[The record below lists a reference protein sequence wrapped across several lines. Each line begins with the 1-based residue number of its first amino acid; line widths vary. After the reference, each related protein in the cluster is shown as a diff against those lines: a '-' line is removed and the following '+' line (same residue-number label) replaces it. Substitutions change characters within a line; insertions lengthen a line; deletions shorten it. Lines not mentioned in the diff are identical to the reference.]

1 MNCRSRFLLRGLTR
15 TETDEKEIM
24 KNIKFVVSVVIS
36 SPLVYLLLCLYTE
49 PPGPVSVVESWPH
62 GIRFAKWRDHD
73 LPTNRWLD
81 WDRIGQGLGLDRGNL
96 SLILLLYIRDYTFQ
110 TATPWTSGLRLETPA
125 SNWPGSFRW
134 APWWPSR
141 WGRPWRC

>member
-1 MNCRSRFLLRGLTR
+1 MKSVTGMLGMTCRFGREVESRPTAHSYYIKETFQVHQTHEPSLVCTLNCRLRFLLREETR
-15 TETDEKEIM
+15 GARETDEKEIM
-24 KNIKFVVSVVIS
+24 NNRKFVVSVVIS

-81 WDRIGQGLGLDRGNL
+81 WDRIGHGLGLDRGNL
-96 SLILLLYIRDYTFQ
+96 
-110 TATPWTSGLRLETPA
+110 RL
-125 SNWPGSFRW
+125 F
-134 APWWPSR
+134 
-141 WGRPWRC
+141 